1 VISTKNEEVFRI
13 FDFVG
18 KEQTDSFQGL
28 FSSIDVIAQ
37 EQVIGFWREATVL
50 KKSEEVVILTMNVT
64 CGRRRQV

>member
-37 EQVIGFWREATVL
+37 EQVIGFWREATAL
-50 KKSEEVVILTMNVT
+50 KKSEEVVILAMNVT

>member
-18 KEQTDSFQGL
+18 KEQTDSVQGL

-50 KKSEEVVILTMNVT
+50 KKSEEVVILAMNVT

>member
-50 KKSEEVVILTMNVT
+50 KKSEEVVILAMNVT